1 MASPEKILVEFC
13 LPVYNEENILKEN
26 TLKLLQFFK
35 QQKYNFAWQIIIL
48 NNGSTDNSKLIGQE
62 LVNHQIKIID
72 YEESGKGRAIK
83 QYGLVSRADWLF
95 YMDIDLAVSL
105 ENINDLI
112 KQLIINQ
119 YDIIMGSR
127 LLPRSKVDRSLAR
140 GLSSKIY
147 NFLSRIILDHKFTDL
162 QCGFKAIRT
171 EVFKKIIPLINDNNW
186 FFDTELI
193 YLAYRQ
199 NYRLKEI
206 PVNWSENR
214 YQQRKSKI
222 RLFQDGFS
230 FLIKL
235 LKLKLRLVKLNKSLL
250 NYEGKS

>member
-13 LPVYNEENILKEN
+13 LPVYNEADILKEN
-26 TLKLLQFFK
+26 TLKLLEFLK
-35 QQKYNFAWQIIIL
+35 QQRYNFAWQIIIL
-48 NNGSTDNSKLIGQE
+48 NNGSTDDSEIIGQE
-62 LVNHQIKIID
+62 LIYHRIKIID
-72 YEESGKGRAIK
+72 YKDSGKGRAIK
-83 QYGLVSRADWLF
+83 QYGLVSQADWLI

-112 KQLIINQ
+112 KQLITDR
-119 YDIIMGSR
+119 YDMIIGSR
-127 LLPRSKVDRSLAR
+127 LLPDSKVDRSFAR
-140 GLSSKIY
+140 SLSSKIY
-147 NFLSRIILDHKFTDL
+147 NFLSRIILNHQFTDL

-171 EVFKKIIPLINDNNW
+171 EIFKKIIPLIKDNNW

-193 YLAYRQ
+193 YLAYCR

-235 LKLKLRLVKLNKSLL
+235 IKLKLRLVKLNKSLL